1 MVDERSN
8 YWMAVDQYIGG
19 IEHAILHLLYSRFWM
34 RVMREMGLI
43 KDKEPFA
50 RLLTQGMVLNNIY
63 SRPGGDGTV
72 EYFHPDDVVAQLDAH
87 GVPVSATL
95 RNDGKPVE
103 WQGMRTMSK
112 SKGNGVDPT
121 DLVARY
127 GADSIRVFMMF
138 KAPPEDTLE
147 WSDDGVE
154 GSARFLRRLWRM
166 VWEHLAKGPLASAPR
181 QELIALSPA
190 QREIRRMSHATLV
203 KVTDDYGR
211 RRVFNTA
218 IAAVMELMNAL
229 QKFDD
234 ASEQGRA
241 VRHEALQLIVQML
254 APIAPHICH
263 DLWRQLGHKD
273 ALIDHPWPQPD
284 PQALVQDRIEVV
296 VQVNGKLRSK
306 VEVGADAS
314 KDEISA
320 AALADATIQKWIE
333 GKPVRKIIVPPGN
346 KLVNVVV

>member
-1 MVDERSN
+1 
-8 YWMAVDQYIGG
+8 
-19 IEHAILHLLYSRFWM
+19 
-34 RVMREMGLI
+34 
-43 KDKEPFA
+43 
-50 RLLTQGMVLNNIY
+50 MVLNNIY
-63 SRPGGDGTV
+63 SRHSSEGRV
-72 EYFHPDDVVAQLDAH
+72 EYFHPDEVDVQLDAH
-87 GVPVSATL
+87 GAQVGAKLRRDGQPVQW
-95 RNDGKPVE
+95 E
-103 WQGMRTMSK
+103 GMRTMSK
-112 SKGNGVDPT
+112 SKNNGVDPT
-121 DLVARY
+121 DLVQRF

-154 GSARFLRRLWRM
+154 GSARFVRRLWRM
-166 VWEHLAKGPLASAPR
+166 VWEHLEKGRPAKGPL
-181 QELIALSPA
+181 QELVALSPS
-190 QREIRRMSHATLV
+190 QREIRRMAHATLV

-241 VRHEALQLIVQML
+241 VRHEALELIVQML
-254 APIAPHICH
+254 APIAPHVCH
-263 DLWRQLGHKD
+263 TLWAELGHND
-273 ALIDHPWPQPD
+273 ALIDHQWPHPD

-306 VEVGADAS
+306 VEVDSSAS
-314 KDEISA
+314 KDQISA

-333 GKPVRKIIVPPGN
+333 GKQVRKVIVPPGN